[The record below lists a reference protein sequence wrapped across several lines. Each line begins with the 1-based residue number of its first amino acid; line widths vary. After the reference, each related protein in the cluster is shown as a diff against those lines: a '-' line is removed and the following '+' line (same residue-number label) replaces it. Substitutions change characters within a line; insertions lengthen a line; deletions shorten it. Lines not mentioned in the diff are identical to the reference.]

1 MVCFACV
8 LNKSRSQNHVYS
20 MSKTAGY
27 GNGQA
32 AACSERHSLGKSLR
46 VALTVALSR

>member
-32 AACSERHSLGKSLR
+32 ASERHSLGKSLR